1 MGFEIFLLIY
11 LLMPFLGLWFIFR
24 KAGIAP
30 WKAIVPVYNIVVWIK
45 DVLGKSWKWYIYMLI
60 PAINIFTYLLL
71 VVETAKV
78 FRRYGLLEQTIA
90 VIVPFLYLPYLGL
103 SPKMVYTHPKD
114 LPPHKLSSAR
124 EWVDAFIFALVAA
137 HIIRTFVFELYNIP
151 SSSME
156 KSLMVGDFLYVSK
169 TSYGPRFPMT
179 PIAFPLIHNA
189 LPFTNGK
196 VKSFSDIIELPY
208 HRYGKC
214 DVERFD
220 ATVFNFP
227 DGDTLSVEYQSNVSY
242 HSIVRQVSRD
252 NHIDMNAS
260 RQYVNGPDQPFGKI
274 ITRPVDKRENF
285 IKRTIGLPGETLE
298 IRHRMVYINGKPID
312 NPENLQFRHIVELQM
327 GANPLSPDELLGMGI
342 SNEDAS
348 MMQLMGDYQCTYLR
362 MSKIR
367 LDKIISSADMRS
379 MVYGW
384 EPVYTADLG
393 ATDGFDNFADSTEF
407 LVKLYVD
414 YQAWP
419 TLSGKLTAMG
429 FSEEAVNKARYCYY
443 TLPLTQEKV
452 QMLLARTGVERIIPA
467 EVFPGYREYEI
478 FPYMESKNWNV
489 DNFGPVWI
497 PKAGATVELTAD
509 NLPVYRRAIEVF
521 ERNKLEVRGGKIF
534 INDKETTSYTFKMD
548 YYWMMGDNRHN
559 SADSR
564 YWGFVPEDH
573 IVGKATMVL
582 LSWDKDQ
589 KSFLKKIRWNR
600 IFRKVSCL

>member
-1 MGFEIFLLIY
+1 MGFDILLWVY
-11 LLMPFLGLWFIFR
+11 LLMPFLGLWFIFG
-24 KAGIAP
+24 KAGVAR
-30 WKAIVPVYNIVVWIK
+30 WKALVPVYNIVIWIK

-114 LPPHKLSSAR
+114 LPPHKLSSVR
-124 EWVDAFIFALVAA
+124 EWLDAFIFALVAA

-169 TSYGPRFPMT
+169 TAYGPRCPMT
-179 PIAFPLIHNA
+179 PIAFPLIHHS
-189 LPFTNGK
+189 LPFTNSQ
-196 VKSFSDIIELPY
+196 VKSFSDAIQLPY

-214 DVERFD
+214 NVERYD

-227 DGDTLSVEYQSNVSY
+227 DGDTVSLQFQSNVSY

-252 NHIDMNAS
+252 NGIDMDAS
-260 RQYVNGPDQPFGKI
+260 RQYVNGTEQPFGKI

-298 IRHRMVYINGKPID
+298 IRHRTVYINGKPME
-312 NPENLQFRHIVELQM
+312 NPSELQFRHILEMKQ
-327 GANPLSPDELLGMGI
+327 GATPLTADELLKIGV

-348 MMQLMGDYQCTYLR
+348 MMQMMGETQCTYLKINKI
-362 MSKIR
+362 MLSKLIQTS
-367 LDKIISSADMRS
+367 LIQ
-379 MVYGW
+379 GW
-384 EPVYTADLG
+384 EPVRTADVK
-393 ATDGFDNFADSTEF
+393 APTFDEIGDSTEF
-407 LVKLYVD
+407 MVKIFVD
-414 YQAWP
+414 FTNWDAVSKGMVELGIPQE
-419 TLSGKLTAMG
+419 T
-429 FSEEAVNKARYCYY
+429 VNKARYCYY
-443 TLPLTQEKV
+443 TLPLTTEKV
-452 QMLLARTGVERIIPA
+452 EQLKSRPGVERIIPT

-478 FPYMESKNWNV
+478 FPYMETKNWNV

-497 PKAGATVELTAD
+497 PKAGETITLTAD
-509 NLPVYRRAIEVF
+509 NLPVYRRSIEVF
-521 ERNKLEVRGGKIF
+521 EHNKLEVRDGKIF
-534 INDKETTSYTFKMD
+534 INGKETTSYTFKMD

-573 IVGKATMVL
+573 IVGKASLIL

-589 KSFLKKIRWNR
+589 KSLFKKIRWNR
-600 IFRKVSCL
+600 IFRRASCL